1 MTLSLSSQYLHSLLD
16 PYPSATST
24 TCNSGC
30 RAKVQWSSMTKPVL
44 GMILVAGALTAGQA
58 QAVVVNVNSQDWDVT
73 IFTGSYNTNISKFA
87 LPSAGGVMPWWGN
100 NTLAASFASAVS
112 NSFGK
117 PNATYYGPYFGYK
130 KDFITFFGDVI
141 KSATYAPD
149 FGNVYQVQ
157 PSLSQTDVWAQATK
171 VSPPPA
177 TPVPGPLP
185 ALGAAAAFRY
195 SRKLRKRIKSST
207 NAVSSSYSL

>member
-1 MTLSLSSQYLHSLLD
+1 MTFSLSSQYLHSLLD

-58 QAVVVNVNSQDWDVT
+58 QAVVVNVNSQDWDVNSQDWDVT

-117 PNATYYGPYFGYK
+117 PNATY
-130 KDFITFFGDVI
+130 
-141 KSATYAPD
+141 
-149 FGNVYQVQ
+149 GN
-157 PSLSQTDVWAQATK
+157 LE
-171 VSPPPA
+171 
-177 TPVPGPLP
+177 
-185 ALGAAAAFRY
+185 
-195 SRKLRKRIKSST
+195 
-207 NAVSSSYSL
+207 